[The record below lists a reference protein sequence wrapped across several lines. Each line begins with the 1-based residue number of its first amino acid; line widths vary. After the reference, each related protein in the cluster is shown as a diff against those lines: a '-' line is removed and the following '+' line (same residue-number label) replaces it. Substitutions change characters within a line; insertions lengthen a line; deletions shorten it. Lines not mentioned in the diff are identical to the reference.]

1 MGGVMVIEARLWKT
15 ELQKLA
21 TETGLKIKVCHF
33 PPGTSKW
40 NKIEHRM
47 FCHITENW
55 RGRPLVSRE
64 VVVNLIG
71 NTTTKT
77 GLNIQAKL
85 DQNSY
90 PIGQKIS
97 DDELSRVN
105 LRRARFQGNWN
116 YSILPNLNLE
126 G

>member
-1 MGGVMVIEARLWKT
+1 M
-15 ELQKLA
+15 
-21 TETGLKIKVCHF
+21 LKPLILRPRSPHFTSGYRIIKHAL
-33 PPGTSKW
+33 
-40 NKIEHRM
+40 
-47 FCHITENW
+47 
-55 RGRPLVSRE
+55 LVSRE

>member
-1 MGGVMVIEARLWKT
+1 VRKKVLEIDSTLIQDLE
-15 ELQKLA
+15 KL
-21 TETGLKIKVCHF
+21 
-33 PPGTSKW
+33 
-40 NKIEHRM
+40 
-47 FCHITENW
+47 CHITENW

-64 VVVNLIG
+64 VVVNLIS

-85 DQNSY
+85 DRSSY

-97 DDELSRVN
+97 DDKLERVN
-105 LRRARFQGNWN
+105 LRRDRFQGNWN